1 MAAMAKA
8 LQFSSHLLPTLIMI
22 ATSLISVGIL
32 SLLGK
37 ISLGAFLALI
47 GGWLGLNRTSE
58 SSVMIEA
65 GKYRIT
71 AEGVGMGILIAGI
84 LIIVSV
90 IVTEVF
96 TARAGLQPT

>member
-1 MAAMAKA
+1 MAAMVKTVQ
-8 LQFSSHLLPTLIMI
+8 LLPHLVPTLIMI
-22 ATSLISVGIL
+22 STSLISVGIL
-32 SLLGK
+32 TLLGK

-58 SSVMIEA
+58 SSVMVEA

-71 AEGVGMGILIAGI
+71 AEGVGMGILLAGI

-90 IVTEVF
+90 IVSEVV
-96 TARAGLQPT
+96 TARAGL